1 MHQISAIRT
10 NSNIKDWH
18 FISGAL
24 NVSDYCTRPLK
35 FEDLAK
41 PNSFLNGPKFL
52 FEPLHSVFSK
62 DDIVLEEDEVVHK
75 SLETTSNP
83 VTVQKIVIPW
93 DRYSSW
99 QKLIRHI
106 TYIKR
111 MVRNLKTKKQTN

>member
-18 FISGAL
+18 FISEAL

-41 PNSFLNGPKFL
+41 PNSFLKFL

-62 DDIVLEEDEVVHK
+62 DDIVLEEDEVVHNN
-75 SLETTSNP
+75 LEITSNP
-83 VTVQKIVIPW
+83 VIVQKTVIVW
-93 DRYSSW
+93 DRYSTS
-99 QKLIRHI
+99 LVRHI
-106 TYIKR
+106 AYIKL
-111 MVRNLKTKKQTN
+111 MIRNWKIKKTNQKKAFY